1 MDGFFLF
8 VGFLGSAGALGMLG
22 LASLLIWPFWIY
34 REYLRDKSGTSTRM
48 PVSKIEILIPVHN
61 EERVLR
67 STLRS
72 IHHAIHEFSQAHPQV
87 GVTLKV
93 GLDSCSDLSEQI
105 AKDHPCEIHSCQFKS
120 KWKTLSALLS
130 QSDGDWVVFA
140 DAGIQWPEGFLC
152 DALAHLERS
161 DLVGVAP
168 AYSASNVGVLESLHW
183 FIESGFK
190 RFESQFLGGPVSVH
204 GATVFYRRAAVQQVF
219 AQLAGQDWAVDDV
232 VIPLVLRGLFPQSKI
247 LYWEGGSRRA
257 RVQDLGVD
265 QEPASA
271 GRRERIALGN
281 LQWVRSLLVWAFQ
294 HNRVVGFL
302 LLRRVFRLFWGY
314 WLLLL
319 VLGSFR
325 ILGGDLFDAGALAL
339 ILSGLVVGLRA
350 AAFFASI
357 KSPFYLIRRNDL
369 NLIRWS

>member
-34 REYLRDKSGTSTRM
+34 REYLTEKSGTSRRV

-67 STLRS
+67 STLGS

-105 AKDHPCEIHSCQFKS
+105 AKDYPCEIHHLEFKS

-140 DAGIQWPEGFLC
+140 DAGIQWPERFLC

-168 AYSASNVGVLESLHW
+168 AYTASRAGVLESLHW
-183 FIESGFK
+183 LIESGFK
-190 RFESQFLGGPVSVH
+190 RFESQFFGGPVSVH
-204 GATVFYRRAAVQQVF
+204 GATVFYRRPAVQQVF
-219 AQLAGQDWAVDDV
+219 SHLRGQDWAVDDV

-247 LYWEGGSRRA
+247 LYWIGDNRGA
-257 RVQDLGVD
+257 LVQDLGV
-265 QEPASA
+265 EKERIST

-314 WLLLL
+314 WFILL
-319 VLGSFR
+319 VFGFLG
-325 ILGGDLFDAGALAL
+325 IQVGDLFDAGAQAL
-339 ILSGLVVGLRA
+339 LLCGLMIGLRA

-357 KSPFYLIRRNDL
+357 KSLFYLIRRNDPH
-369 NLIRWS
+369 LIHWG